1 MLINRPSEVVATLGS
16 GLYSGTAWN
25 FGFFVQDDW
34 RITPKLTLN
43 LGLRYDFYSNF
54 FARGEGGTPQAGLYN
69 PAYQPGLPAAA
80 STSPRP
86 TSAASESSTP
96 CITTIS

>member
-54 FARGEGGTPQAGLYN
+54 FARGEGGTPQAARRRRDSTTRLTN
-69 PAYQPGLPAAA
+69 PAYLLPRQLHLGRHQRLRNQV
-80 STSPRP
+80 PHV
-86 TSAASESSTP
+86 
-96 CITTIS
+96 